1 MSQPAQATAAGVAA
15 ATLAEAIARLARTA
29 SIEINVHDAAQMQ
42 AARAFLAPGTRIYVS
57 FLPKQDWDDTLAAA
71 RAVRAAGFE
80 PVPHVPVRRVSDAAT
95 LERNLGRLVEESQ
108 VRELLLIS
116 GDYREAQGPYST
128 VLQVMQSGLLA
139 RHGICKLSVAG
150 HPEGHPAVALEVI
163 RQAER
168 DKAAL
173 GAEQGLD
180 LALLTQVVFEHA
192 PLRQWAAGL
201 RASGVRA
208 RLVAGLAGPASITT
222 LFKFAVRCGAGP
234 SIRALGVRPG
244 SLLKLL
250 GDRGPEEV
258 VRGLAAAQ
266 ASGAA
271 DLDAIHLFCFG
282 GFLRSA
288 EWLHRVA
295 NGQFQLDDKASF
307 RV

>member
-1 MSQPAQATAAGVAA
+1 MSQPAQFAAAGVAA
-15 ATLAEAIARLARTA
+15 ATLAEGIARLARTA
-29 SIEINVHDAAQMQ
+29 SIEINVHDAAHLP
-42 AARAFLAPGTRIYVS
+42 AARAWLAPGTRIYVS
-57 FLPKQDWDDTLAAA
+57 FLPKQGWEDTLAAA

-95 LERNLGRLVEESQ
+95 LDRNLGRLVGESQ

-116 GDYREAQGPYST
+116 GDYPQAQGPYST

-139 RHGICKLSVAG
+139 KHGIRRLSVAG
-150 HPEGHPAVALEVI
+150 HPEGHPAVALDVI
-163 RQAER
+163 RQAEL

-180 LALLTQVVFEHA
+180 LALLTQVVFEHG
-192 PLRQWAAGL
+192 PLLQWAAGL
-201 RASGVRA
+201 RAHGVRA

-244 SLLKLL
+244 SLMKLL

-258 VRGLAAAQ
+258 VCGLAAAR

-271 DLDAIHLFCFG
+271 DLDGIHLFCFG